1 MEVYS
6 AHKGTVKAGYGIL
19 SERGPQYR
27 VQGPNVSATTRQRK
41 QSFVRRLIIPV
52 MALSVLAYF
61 GFHALNGELG
71 LVGRARIEHQI
82 GDLEKQL
89 DVLVAQRKALVA
101 KVSLLRPESLNPDMV
116 DERARLNL
124 NLVHVNELVILRP
137 GNSYQKMN

>member
-1 MEVYS
+1 M
-6 AHKGTVKAGYGIL
+6 
-19 SERGPQYR
+19 
-27 VQGPNVSATTRQRK
+27 
-41 QSFVRRLIIPV
+41 PV